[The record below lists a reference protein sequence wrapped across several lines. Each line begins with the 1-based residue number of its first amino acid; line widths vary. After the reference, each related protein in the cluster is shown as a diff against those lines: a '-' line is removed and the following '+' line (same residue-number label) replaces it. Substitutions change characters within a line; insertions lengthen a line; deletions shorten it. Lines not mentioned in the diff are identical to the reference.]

1 MQLRVRDR
9 LQPAADARSQIL
21 GERAPAYNTSSPHM
35 NEEYERLL
43 SELTRRGFRFEFEPD
58 SATASRV
65 TSAGGN
71 ALDYPTPEELG
82 QLVQGISIVSIMKA
96 RSTRK

>member
-1 MQLRVRDR
+1 
-9 LQPAADARSQIL
+9 
-21 GERAPAYNTSSPHM
+21 M

-58 SATASRV
+58 CATASRV

-71 ALDYPTPEELG
+71 ALDYPTPEEPHG
-82 QLVQGISIVSIMKA
+82 SDRSRTVASAFRDIRNAA
-96 RSTRK
+96 RDLSTETP